1 MEYSFY
7 HHEASTIESTLPQ
20 LLEKSIKKNWRALVK
35 TQIDYLP
42 ELDDFLWSFKTDSFL
57 PHGRDDQ
64 PKMEHHPI
72 VISSSAKIADNFQI
86 VFLLKGSYV
95 DNLNDV
101 ERCVIFIDGRSE
113 ESICNER
120 NRWQKLKGKGAKLNY
135 YQQNANGE
143 WIKKD

>member
-1 MEYSFY
+1 M
-7 HHEASTIESTLPQ
+7 
-20 LLEKSIKKNWRALVK
+20 
-35 TQIDYLP
+35 P

-113 ESICNER
+113 ESIRNER